1 MRERQDA
8 VVDYRRKVFA
18 SFEDADKADARYDA
32 ALSSGERLNTLIE
45 LRDRRHPDAEELRRR
60 ILGPISSQTD

>member
-8 VVDYRRKVFA
+8 VVDYCRKVFA

-32 ALSSGERLNTLIE
+32 
-45 LRDRRHPDAEELRRR
+45 EELRRR